1 MGEHELKVVEGIAA
15 DRPAMVRLLSADEGQ
30 LALEAPKDEGKV
42 QRVDFPR
49 SLAGPIAAAV
59 RDIVAEEE
67 TEEVELAAD
76 GETIYIHPVTH
87 PFGCDAM
94 VENRARH
101 PRGYAH
107 QAQHVMLSY
116 ELAPQVADALDAA
129 AGEPAA

>member
-1 MGEHELKVVEGIAA
+1 VSDEELQVVEGVAA
-15 DRPAMVRLLSADEGQ
+15 DRPARVRVLSGEDGQ
-30 LALEAPKDEGKV
+30 LALEAPKEDGKV

-59 RDIVAEEE
+59 RDIVAEDE
-67 TEEVELAAD
+67 TEEVELAAE
-76 GETIYIHPVTH
+76 GETIYVHPVTH

-116 ELAPQVADALDAA
+116 ELAPQVADALEAVG
-129 AGEPAA
+129 GEPG

>member
-1 MGEHELKVVEGIAA
+1 VSDVELQVVEGVAA
-15 DRPAMVRLLSADEGQ
+15 DRPATVRLLSGDDGQ
-30 LALEAPKDEGKV
+30 LALEAPKEDGKV

-59 RDIVAEEE
+59 REIVSEEE
-67 TEEVELAAD
+67 TEEIELAAE
-76 GETIYIHPVTH
+76 GERITIHPVTH

-116 ELAPQVADALDAA
+116 ELAPQVADALDAIGA
-129 AGEPAA
+129 EPAA

>member
-1 MGEHELKVVEGIAA
+1 VSDVELSVVEGVAF
-15 DRPAMVRLLSADEGQ
+15 DRPATVRVLSVEDGQ
-30 LALEAPKDEGKV
+30 LALEAPKDDGKV

-67 TEEVELAAD
+67 IEEVELAAD
-76 GETIYIHPVTH
+76 GETIYVHPVTH

-116 ELAPQVADALDAA
+116 ELAPQVADALDAVGETA
-129 AGEPAA
+129 A